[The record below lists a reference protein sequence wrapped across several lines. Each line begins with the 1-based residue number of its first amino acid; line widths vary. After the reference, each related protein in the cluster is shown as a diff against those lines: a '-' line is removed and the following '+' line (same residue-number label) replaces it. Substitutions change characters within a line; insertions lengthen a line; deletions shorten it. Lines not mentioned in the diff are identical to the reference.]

1 MTNHTTD
8 TTNQDTCEKWIGPV
22 RQLIREGR
30 RAPLLPPLE
39 GETEPFAW
47 TFDPDDVVSMD
58 VDGRPVESATAT
70 VVDGRGALVVKFK
83 DGCEVTY
90 DAGAV
95 ISTHE
100 CS

>member
-1 MTNHTTD
+1 MTNDDTD
-8 TTNQDTCEKWIGPV
+8 TSEKWIGPV
-22 RQLIREGR
+22 RQVIREGR
-30 RAPLLPPLE
+30 QVPLLPPLP

-47 TFDPDDVVSMD
+47 AWDPAEVVSMD
-58 VDGRPVESATAT
+58 VDGRAVESVTLMA
-70 VVDGRGALVVKFK
+70 VDARGQMVVKFK

-100 CS
+100 CE